1 MTVEEKDFFPTHL
14 KTLTGEPETLPG
26 ELEPLPSGPGS
37 LAMVPPLATNNLAE
51 TRTHSWRYFVAG
63 MVVAVLAVALGAGLG
78 YLARPALDGTTPGV
92 AVATK
97 SPANLV
103 EDVVQTGGHSKGSP
117 DAPVVMVE
125 YSDFQCPYC
134 GRHAQEVAPRL
145 EEAYIK
151 NDQMRLVYKHFIV
164 KGQDSVAAALAAE
177 CAAEQN
183 KFWEY
188 HDLLFGRAGQVVFNA
203 ANLKGFAAELGLDMA
218 TFSPCFDSQK
228 YLNVVEA
235 NSTEAKQLG
244 IRGTPGFFVN
254 DTPVAGA
261 ESLEYFQQ
269 LIEEKLVAL
278 SQPTGS

>member
-1 MTVEEKDFFPTHL
+1 MTVEEKDFSPTHL
-14 KTLTGEPETLPG
+14 KTLAGEPETLPG
-26 ELEPLPSGPGS
+26 EPEPPPSGPGS
-37 LAMVPPLATNNLAE
+37 LAMVPPLATNNLSE
-51 TRTHSWRYFVAG
+51 IRTHSWPYFVAG
-63 MVVAVLAVALGAGLG
+63 MVVAVLAVALGVGLG

-92 AVATK
+92 AVTAK
-97 SPANLV
+97 SPVNLV
-103 EDVVQTGGHSKGSP
+103 EDLVQTGGHSKGSP

-145 EEAYIK
+145 EGTYIK
-151 NDQMRLVYKHFIV
+151 NDQMRFVYKHFIV
-164 KGQDSVAAALAAE
+164 KGPDSVAAALAAE
-177 CAAEQN
+177 CAGEQN

-188 HDLLFGRAGQVVFNA
+188 HDLLFARAGQVIFNA
-203 ANLKGFAAELGLDMA
+203 DNLKAFAAELGLDVA
-218 TFSPCFDSQK
+218 AFNPCFDSQK

>member
-1 MTVEEKDFFPTHL
+1 MTVEEKDFSPTQL
-14 KTLTGEPETLPG
+14 EGLPG
-26 ELEPLPSGPGS
+26 ELETLPDEQEPLPVDPGS
-37 LAMVPPLATNNLAE
+37 LAVAPLPVNNGLAE
-51 TRTHSWRYFVAG
+51 TRTHSWPYFVAG
-63 MVVAVLAVALGAGLG
+63 MVVAVLAVALGVVLG

-92 AVATK
+92 VVTAK

-103 EDVVQTGGHSKGSP
+103 EDVVQTGGHSKGP
-117 DAPVVMVE
+117 PEAPVVMVE

-151 NDQMRLVYKHFIV
+151 NDQMRFVYKHFIV

-203 ANLKGFAAELGLDMA
+203 DNLKAFAAELGLDMA

-269 LIEEKLVAL
+269 LIEEKLGAL

>member
-1 MTVEEKDFFPTHL
+1 MTVEEKAFSPTQL
-14 KTLTGEPETLPG
+14 EALPNELETLPSEPET
-26 ELEPLPSGPGS
+26 PLSDPDS
-37 LAMVPPLATNNLAE
+37 LAMAPFPATNGLAE

-63 MVVAVLAVALGAGLG
+63 MIMAVLAVALGAVLG
-78 YLARPALDGTTPGV
+78 YLVRPVLDGTTPGV
-92 AVATK
+92 AVAAK
-97 SPANLV
+97 SPVNLV
-103 EDVVQTGGHSKGSP
+103 EDLVQTGGHSKGSP

-145 EEAYIK
+145 EETYIK
-151 NDQMRLVYKHFIV
+151 NDQMRFVYKHFIV
-164 KGQDSVAAALAAE
+164 KGQASVAAALAAE
-177 CAAEQN
+177 CAGEQN

-188 HDLLFGRAGQVVFNA
+188 HDLLFARAGQVIFNA
-203 ANLKGFAAELGLDMA
+203 ANLKAFAAELGLDMA
-218 TFSPCFDSQK
+218 AFNPCFDSQK

-244 IRGTPGFFVN
+244 IRGTPGFFVS